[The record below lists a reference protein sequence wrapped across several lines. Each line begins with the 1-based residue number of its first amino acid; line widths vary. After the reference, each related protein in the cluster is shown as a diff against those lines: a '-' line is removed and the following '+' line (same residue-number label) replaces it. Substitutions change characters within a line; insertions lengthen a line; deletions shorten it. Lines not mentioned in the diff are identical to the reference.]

1 MIELKLHKALQS
13 NLGTMDL
20 AIDLRLA
27 SGTFTAIQG
36 KSGAGKT
43 SLLRLI
49 AGLMQPDSG
58 KIEVDGQFWFNS
70 DQKVDLSI
78 QQRKVGYVFQDY
90 ALFPHMS
97 VDENLRFALSK
108 NDSAGIVD
116 DLIEIMEL
124 GELRNHKPEILS
136 GGQKQRVALARAL
149 VQKPS
154 LLLLDEPLSA
164 LDNEIRAKLQ
174 QHLLALHK
182 EFKLTTLM
190 VTHDNGETLKLADSL
205 VVLDQGRVIEEGKPS
220 ALLTSS
226 NISGKFQ
233 FTGEVIDIQPQGVI
247 SILTVLVGKELIKV
261 VSERNEAEN
270 ISIGDKVLVASKAF
284 NPIIKKLS

>member
-1 MIELKLHKALQS
+1 MIELQLNKVLHS
-13 NLGTMDL
+13 NQGKMHLE
-20 AIDLRLA
+20 IDLRLA

-49 AGLMQPDSG
+49 AGLMQPDG
-58 KIEVDGQFWFNS
+58 GQIEVDGKSWFNS
-70 DQKVDLSI
+70 SQQIDLPI

-90 ALFPHMS
+90 ALFPNMS
-97 VDENLRFALSK
+97 VGENLRFALSK
-108 NDSAGIVD
+108 HDSTSIVD

-174 QHLLALHK
+174 QHLLELQK
-182 EFKLTTLM
+182 EFNLTILM

-205 VVLDQGRVIEEGKPS
+205 VVLEQGRVIEEGKPS

-233 FTGEVIDIQPQGVI
+233 FTGEIVNMQAEGVI

-261 VSERNEAEN
+261 VSERDEAEN
-270 ISIGDKVLVASKAF
+270 LSIGDKVLVASKAF
-284 NPIIKKLS
+284 NPIIQRIN

>member
-1 MIELKLHKALQS
+1 MIELKLHKTLQS

-20 AIDLRLA
+20 AIDLRLT

-43 SLLRLI
+43 SLLRII

-58 KIEVDGQFWFNS
+58 KIKVDGQFWFNS
-70 DQKVDLSI
+70 DQKIDLSI

-90 ALFPHMS
+90 ALFPNMTVS
-97 VDENLRFALSK
+97 ENLSFALSK
-108 NDSAGIVD
+108 NDSKSIVD

-124 GELRNHKPEILS
+124 GELRSHKPEILS

-205 VVLDQGRVIEEGKPS
+205 VVLDQGKVIEEGKPS
-220 ALLTSS
+220 ALLTNS

-233 FTGEVIDIQPQGVI
+233 FTGEVIDLQPEGVI
-247 SILTVLVGKELIKV
+247 SILSVLVGKELIKV
-261 VSERNEAEN
+261 VSERKEAE
-270 ISIGDKVLVASKAF
+270 SLSVGDKVLVASKAF

>member
-1 MIELKLHKALQS
+1 MIELKLYKTLHS
-13 NLGTMDL
+13 NQGAMNL
-20 AIDLRLA
+20 AIDLQLA

-49 AGLMQPDSG
+49 AGLMPPDRG
-58 KIEVDGQFWFNS
+58 EIKVDGKFWFDS
-70 DQKVDLSI
+70 DQQIDLSI

-90 ALFPHMS
+90 ALFPNMS

-108 NDSAGIVD
+108 NDSPSIVD

-174 QHLLALHK
+174 RHLLELHK

-205 VVLDQGRVIEEGKPS
+205 VVLDQGQVIENGKPS
-220 ALLTSS
+220 TLLTSS

-233 FTGEVIDIQPQGVI
+233 FTGEIVDLEPEGVI

-261 VSERNEAEN
+261 VSERNEAQN
-270 ISIGDKVLVASKAF
+270 LSIGDKVLVASKAF